1 MNKAL
6 PCCRCKSDK
15 LLRFRQDSDLGVYW
29 INCEGCGQ
37 TGPISSLRSVAGE
50 KWNEQ
55 QALIEQTEASE

>member
-15 LLRFRQDSDLGVYW
+15 SLRFRQDSDLGVYW

-55 QALIEQTEASE
+55 QTIEQTEASE